1 MIIIYMKSN
10 AIFNATVC
18 IIGIVILLIHAVN
31 LLIKKKRRK
40 DENALLEFL
49 VLTIVHFSCY
59 LTFTLI
65 KSVYT
70 SNAFVTSFYTVFYI
84 FNNLEAFFLFRYMLS
99 YVELENKTKNILKI
113 VNLSLFSI
121 FVILD
126 FINIFT
132 GIFFTAANGEH
143 ILSKTMIVSQGYHF
157 TILLTVFITTLLNK
171 KLVLREKIAFA
182 LYCLLPLIAMILQN
196 IFKGYAI
203 AYASIIF
210 ATEILFFFLNVE
222 KNIQLVEEQ
231 KKNKEAHIRIM
242 MSQIQPH
249 FVYNALSSISTLIIL
264 DPKKAQ
270 ESLDD
275 FTEYLRHNLSSLTQ
289 TNLIP
294 FENELRHIETYA
306 SLEKL
311 RFADRVNIVYDIQVR
326 DFFVPP
332 LSIQPIFEN
341 AIKHGILKKIEG
353 GTVIFKV
360 FETKESYVVEITDDG
375 VGFNVDKEEIDTSKH
390 FGINNIRYRLKA
402 MCDASL
408 QINSEVGKGTKAIIA
423 FHK

>member
-1 MIIIYMKSN
+1 
-10 AIFNATVC
+10 
-18 IIGIVILLIHAVN
+18 
-31 LLIKKKRRK
+31 
-40 DENALLEFL
+40 
-49 VLTIVHFSCY
+49 
-59 LTFTLI
+59 
-65 KSVYT
+65 
-70 SNAFVTSFYTVFYI
+70 
-84 FNNLEAFFLFRYMLS
+84 
-99 YVELENKTKNILKI
+99 
-113 VNLSLFSI
+113 
-121 FVILD
+121 
-126 FINIFT
+126 
-132 GIFFTAANGEH
+132 
-143 ILSKTMIVSQGYHF
+143 MIVSQGYHF
-157 TILLTVFITTLLNK
+157 TLLLIVFITTLVNK

-249 FVYNALSSISTLIIL
+249 FIYNALSSISTLIIL

-270 ESLDD
+270 ESLDN

-289 TNLIP
+289 TDLIP
-294 FENELRHIETYA
+294 FEDELRHIETYA

-341 AIKHGILKKIEG
+341 AIKNGILKKIEG
-353 GTVIFKV
+353 GTVFFKV

-375 VGFNVDKEEIDTSKH
+375 VGFNADKEEIDTNKH
-390 FGINNIRYRLKA
+390 FGLNNIKYRLKA
-402 MCDASL
+402 MCNASL
-408 QINSEVGKGTKAIIA
+408 QINSEVGKGTKAIIT